1 MRILLSND
9 DGIHSPCLRALHR
22 ALCDAGHTL
31 DVVAPLVEQS
41 GVGCS
46 VTLHSPLR
54 LHPIEE
60 EGFSGT
66 AVAGTPVD
74 CVKIALTTLL
84 PEPPDLVV
92 VGINNGANKGVDV
105 FYSGTVGAATEAA
118 LRGLPAVAFSRPR
131 PELEPPQSLAR
142 HAASLVDAVDWSRC
156 AGKVLNVNYPRCR
169 VAEIRGV
176 RAARMADTRWDEN
189 YERREDPAGRP
200 YWWIADF
207 LKRDA
212 GGEDTDI
219 ALMEENWVAITP
231 LQVDRTDYDLL
242 GRLRERFAQ
251 EFPFAGK

>member
-9 DGIHSPCLRALHR
+9 DGIHSPCLRALHD
-22 ALCDAGHTL
+22 ALCEAGHEL
-31 DVVAPLVEQS
+31 DVVAPLTEQS

-54 LHPIEE
+54 LYPVKES
-60 EGFSGT
+60 GFRGT
-66 AVAGTPVD
+66 AVTGTPVD

-84 PEPPDLVV
+84 PVPPDLVV

-131 PELEPPQSLAR
+131 PELEPPQALAR

-176 RAARMADTRWDEN
+176 RAARMAESRWDEN

-207 LKRDA
+207 LRRDT
-212 GGEDTDI
+212 GGTDTDI
-219 ALMEENWVAITP
+219 ALMEDNWVAVTP
-231 LQVDRTDYDLL
+231 LQVDRTDRELL
-242 GRLRERFAQ
+242 GLLREGQAFRFQ
-251 EFPFAGK
+251 SGSK